1 MNIIN
6 YLKGDRKGIE
16 ANRLEKDA
24 MNDPFLQ
31 EALEGF
37 DAVDDDHMARLE
49 AIGQHIGKGKPQQV
63 GLSLVW
69 KIAIAASVVI
79 LALVGKD
86 MFTNSID
93 AGLQANNMVERP
105 MDIYVPQAFYEENIA
120 VIASMNTELSKDLSV
135 PADRGQKNE
144 SSWSETSLEVDVV
157 TPEMAPID
165 IYLPTKE

>member
-1 MNIIN
+1 MNIID
-6 YLKGDRKGIE
+6 YLKGNRKGFE

-24 MNDPFLQ
+24 MRDPFLQ

-37 DAVDDDHMARLE
+37 DAVDDDHMARLS
-49 AIGQHIGKGKPQQV
+49 ALQQQL
-63 GLSLVW
+63 GGASQPETRLSLVW

-105 MDIYVPQAFYEENIA
+105 MDIYVPQAFYQENIA
-120 VIASMNTELSKDLSV
+120 VIACINTELTKDLSV
-135 PADRGQKNE
+135 VTDKSQKNNDG
-144 SSWSETSLEVDVV
+144 T
-157 TPEMAPID
+157 TPEDELSVNKKASPLD
-165 IYLPTKE
+165 IYFPQN

>member
-1 MNIIN
+1 
-6 YLKGDRKGIE
+6 
-16 ANRLEKDA
+16 
-24 MNDPFLQ
+24 
-31 EALEGF
+31 
-37 DAVDDDHMARLE
+37 MARLE